1 MTSDERHVLYVLGDL
16 MSESRAFILDQGEP
30 GLRASHHRVIG
41 SVPPVGITQTELA
54 DRVGMTKQGIGQFVT
69 QLTASGHLRVEPKPG
84 DRRVRIVHRTAKGDA
99 SVRDLSRLLDQ
110 LESTW
115 SERVGK
121 ARYREFRQTLEEIAL
136 S

>member
-16 MSESRAFILDQGEP
+16 MTESRAFILDQGEP

-41 SVPPVGITQTELA
+41 SVPPEGITQTELA

-69 QLTASGHLRVEPKPG
+69 QLCESGHLRVDAKPG
-84 DRRVRIVHRTAKGDA
+84 DRRVRIVHRTARGDA
-99 SVRDLSRLLDQ
+99 SVRGLTKLLDQ
-110 LESTW
+110 LEATW
-115 SERVGK
+115 SQRVGQ
-121 ARYREFRQTLEEIAL
+121 ARYREFRQTLDELAV